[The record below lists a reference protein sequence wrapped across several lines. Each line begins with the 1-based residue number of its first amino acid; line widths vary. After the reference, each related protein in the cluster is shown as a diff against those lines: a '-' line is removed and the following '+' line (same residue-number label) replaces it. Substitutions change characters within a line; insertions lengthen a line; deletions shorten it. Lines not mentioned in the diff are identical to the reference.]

1 MSTIEQILASS
12 AELATLPAVYLEV
25 KRVVDDPRSTP
36 IDLANALSADPVM
49 AARVLRLVNSAFWGL
64 RGGIDSLPRAVS
76 LLGMIHIHDLVLA
89 SSVVQTFE
97 RVPPRLMDMALFWR
111 ASVFRSLA
119 ATGLA
124 RKSAV
129 VDLGRVFVQALL
141 SDLGHMVLYLKVP
154 ELAAQ
159 ALEST
164 RGRPWERAAREREL
178 IGCDFAQVGGA
189 LTDAWRL
196 PPGFGEAIR
205 QQNQPQD
212 TSAHALEASLI
223 HIAALL
229 SEGSP
234 QTPHWDELLAHI
246 SPFAWQSLKLDA
258 SCLVEVLPEVED
270 SLASTAQ
277 LFGVALQRPR

>member
-1 MSTIEQILASS
+1 MSTIEQILANS
-12 AELATLPAVYLEV
+12 AQLVSLPAVYLEV

-64 RGGIDSLPRAVS
+64 RGGIDSLSRAVS

-97 RVPPRLMDMALFWR
+97 RVPPRLMDMAQFWH
-111 ASVFRSLA
+111 ASVYRSLA

-159 ALEST
+159 ALERT
-164 RGRPWERAAREREL
+164 RAQPWERAALEREL

-196 PPGFGEAIR
+196 PEGFGAAIR
-205 QQNQPQD
+205 HQNQPQ
-212 TSAHALEASLI
+212 HAGTHTLEASLL

-229 SEGSP
+229 AEGAALA
-234 QTPHWDELLAHI
+234 PHGNDLLAHT
-246 SPFAWQSLKLDA
+246 SPFAWQTLGLDA
-258 SCLVEVLPEVED
+258 GCLAEILPEVEA
-270 SLASTAQ
+270 SLSATAQ
-277 LFGVALQRPR
+277 LFGVPLQRRT